1 MPSLLLDT
9 SDRLLVVALAG
20 GGTILDQTVEEAWQ
34 RQSELLVPR
43 IHELLE
49 RNGIYPKEIESVVCS
64 KGPGSYTGVRV
75 ALTVAKVLAFD
86 LSIPLHL
93 VSSLEVLR
101 KPGKTSLCLMNARA
115 GRSYLGAYSPSGENL
130 IPDRIV
136 QNVEIEGI
144 RESLGNPS
152 LCGDLS
158 YLGLEGHR
166 SDIPTNLLLAFRE
179 DTLEKEVLS
188 AKPVYLKETYLR

>member
-1 MPSLLLDT
+1 MARLLLDT
-9 SDRLLVVALAG
+9 SDRLLVVALAEG
-20 GGTILDQTVEEAWQ
+20 GSLIGQIVEEAWQ

-43 IHELLE
+43 IKELLE
-49 RNGIYPKEIESVVCS
+49 EKGMSPDRIDSIVCS

-93 VSSLEVLR
+93 VSSLEILR
-101 KPGKTSLCLMNARA
+101 EPGKLSLCLMNARA
-115 GRSYLGAYSPSGENL
+115 GRSYLGAYSPSGEN
-130 IPDRIV
+130 IISDRIV
-136 QNVEIEGI
+136 RNEEIPGI
-144 RESLGNPS
+144 RESLGDLS

-158 YLGLEGHR
+158 YLGIDGYR
-166 SDIPTNLLLAFRE
+166 ADIPGNLLLALRE

>member
-1 MPSLLLDT
+1 MKNFAKGFRFTP
-9 SDRLLVVALAG
+9 A
-20 GGTILDQTVEEAWQ
+20 E
-34 RQSELLVPR
+34 
-43 IHELLE
+43 
-49 RNGIYPKEIESVVCS
+49 YPQEIEERIQ
-64 KGPGSYTGVRV
+64 SYKRQGYKLPPRK
-75 ALTVAKVLAFD
+75 ALRTQEQL
-86 LSIPLHL
+86 
-93 VSSLEVLR
+93 
-101 KPGKTSLCLMNARA
+101 
-115 GRSYLGAYSPSGENL
+115 
-130 IPDRIV
+130 
-136 QNVEIEGI
+136 EGI

>member
-1 MPSLLLDT
+1 MASLLLDT
-9 SDRLLVVALAG
+9 SDRLLVVALAEG
-20 GGTILDQTVEEAWQ
+20 GSLIGQVVEEAWQ

-43 IHELLE
+43 IKDLLE
-49 RNGIYPKEIESVVCS
+49 EKGMSPDRIESIVCS

-93 VSSLEVLR
+93 VSSLEILR
-101 KPGKTSLCLMNARA
+101 EPGKLSLCLMNARA
-115 GRSYLGAYSPSGENL
+115 GRSYLGAYSPSGECL

-136 QNVEIEGI
+136 RNEEIPGI
-144 RESLGNPS
+144 RESLGDPS

-158 YLGLEGHR
+158 YLGIEGHR
-166 SDIPTNLLLAFRE
+166 ADIPGNLLLALRE